1 MADGPGGRSRS
12 SFVVPAAVPWTGLAL
27 AAAGLGISVYLTI
40 VHYSTSV
47 TLACTTSG
55 VVNCEKVTTSPE
67 SRFLGAPVP
76 LFGLAFFAVM
86 LLANLPASWRRD
98 EAWVRIGRL
107 AIAAGG
113 VVFVLYLIYAELF
126 RIDAICLWC
135 SAVHLITGL
144 LFGLVC
150 FGTALGVSEADATP
164 A

>member
-1 MADGPGGRSRS
+1 M
-12 SFVVPAAVPWTGLAL
+12 PWIGLAL
-27 AAAGLGISVYLTI
+27 AACGLGISVYLTI

-47 TLACTTSG
+47 TLACTASG

-86 LLANLPASWRRD
+86 LLANLPAVWRRD
-98 EAWVRIGRL
+98 EPWVRIGRL
-107 AIAAGG
+107 AVSAGG

-135 SAVHLITGL
+135 SVVHVITGL

-150 FGTALGVSEADATP
+150 LGTALGVSDGDAAP